1 MVFRTSISY
10 LSRLESLAIATRK
23 MPNGKR
29 KSGFCRSKVAKTAM
43 GRAISPKIP
52 TQLLDQKTI
61 Q

>member
-10 LSRLESLAIATRK
+10 LSRRESLAIATRK

-29 KSGFCRSKVAKTAM
+29 MSGFCRSKVAKTAM
-43 GRAISPKIP
+43 GRAISHNIP
-52 TQLLDQKTI
+52 TQLFDQKTI

>member
-29 KSGFCRSKVAKTAM
+29 MSGFCRSKDAKTAM

-52 TQLLDQKTI
+52 TQLFDQKTI